1 MRWSWQQHGHG
12 VAKSQRAVLCAFT
25 IVELIVVIVIL
36 GVLAAAM
43 GPRLG
48 SFLGRGTK
56 SAADQVAGVLSA
68 AAKRDAL
75 TSQRVAVEFDGEAG
89 RLRMVVLDAGA
100 GVWREDGLVASAD
113 LGTAKV
119 EQVLLDTASLDPKNW
134 RVEFPQNQARG
145 VLSITVTDAAG
156 REVYVVRLGSRASRA
171 MVTAGVGG
179 SVDESETVIDLDASG
194 KGDQAW

>member
-1 MRWSWQQHGHG
+1 MRWLWRQHGHG
-12 VAKSQRAVLCAFT
+12 GAKSPRATLRAFT

-56 SAADQVAGVLSA
+56 AAADQVAGVLSA

-100 GVWREDGLVASAD
+100 GEWREDGLVASAD
-113 LGTAKV
+113 IGTAKV
-119 EQVLLDTASLDPKNW
+119 EQVSLDTALLDPKNW
-134 RVEFPQNQARG
+134 RVEFPQNQSRG

-156 REVYVVRLGSRASRA
+156 RESYVVRLGSRASRA
-171 MVTAGVGG
+171 VVTAGAAGNA
-179 SVDESETVIDLDASG
+179 DESETVIDLDASG